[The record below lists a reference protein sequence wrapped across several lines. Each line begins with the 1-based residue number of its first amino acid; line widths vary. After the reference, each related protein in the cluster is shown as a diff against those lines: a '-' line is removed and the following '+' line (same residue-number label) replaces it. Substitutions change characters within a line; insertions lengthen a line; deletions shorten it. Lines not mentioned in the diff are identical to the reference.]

1 MVNKLKKIIEEA
13 TREVF
18 EQMAFVEVLNE
29 EELAALNE
37 SGESV
42 TQQNSTVQ
50 VQGTLTF
57 SGRFEGTISVAYS
70 NHLAKTLA
78 ANILGLEMEEIRMPE
93 DVVDSV
99 REFTN
104 MVSGNILTRLTES
117 GEPVDLSIPKVGMV
131 DSESDFMEDDSAVVV
146 KLDAEGEPVLSKLQ
160 CSVEELGLV

>member
-42 TQQNSTVQ
+42 IQQNSTVQ